1 MDEVLT
7 RALERRQREIENDLR
22 NEQLE
27 YEQQVEDL
35 RLSLQDTGLQA
46 NVSIRTSDF

>member
-7 RALERRQREIENDLR
+7 RALERRQREIENDLW

-46 NVSIRTSDF
+46 NVSVASDF